1 MGAAGLGVSGA
12 PSTGALCASGVAKV
26 RALRPVEELVRIV
39 RDAAEPQDGDAVE
52 FAVDDMRAWAQNEE
66 HAVEAADAGFLE
78 ALFSLMQ
85 RSPFREDELII
96 RTCLRTTLQFCYW
109 GDTAERMRQAGH
121 LALVDGV
128 IAADWE
134 AKDDMITVIRV
145 IENTAKGTLERLAI
159 KRMSLN
165 KRKLTEAKVLR
176 TLQTGLHSPLVAQ
189 AALEALAKLAI
200 GSDAL
205 SLANA
210 DSLEALLP
218 TLSEVQKLHGASVPV
233 MARFSDAVCDWAAS
247 QHDGHARTA
256 LARAGLLVSS
266 KAYLKSLLDDNLTG
280 TLVQLCLF
288 VLSELCRDHADNRV
302 AFLLGDGPAGAQLL
316 ATVTERAS
324 GGAFTDGVVVP
335 LALRELV
342 RQRTAVLDG
351 MADAREQERE
361 VLAWRRKH
369 FEAPVVPQ
377 PPRGAEAERAAFR
390 AEGLFPDLPLPAWRE
405 AIRRRGTAAETESD
419 FFEAAAAAAAA
430 SSQQAASARVSAGAA
445 GAPRGG
451 RPAEPRTS
459 AAGQAAQDQPQPC
472 SLAPPVSP

>member
-1 MGAAGLGVSGA
+1 
-12 PSTGALCASGVAKV
+12 
-26 RALRPVEELVRIV
+26 
-39 RDAAEPQDGDAVE
+39 
-52 FAVDDMRAWAQNEE
+52 
-66 HAVEAADAGFLE
+66 
-78 ALFSLMQ
+78 
-85 RSPFREDELII
+85 
-96 RTCLRTTLQFCYW
+96 
-109 GDTAERMRQAGH
+109 MRQAGH

-430 SSQQAASARVSAGAA
+430 SPQQAASARVSAGAA